1 MTVRMTEEQ
10 DAKLTALAA
19 KWGVSKNEALVRAVE
34 AAVAGEAPDDEPDV
48 RAISREMKER
58 WGPVLDRLGSV

>member
-1 MTVRMTEEQ
+1 
-10 DAKLTALAA
+10 
-19 KWGVSKNEALVRAVE
+19 VRAVE